1 MYEQKEILMKLIDS
15 LEIRTNELRT
25 IVNMGELNEV
35 GETEAQGAVL
45 ELERQVRNLYRYV
58 DQLEDYGSVTFDYE
72 IPF

>member
-25 IVNMGELNEV
+25 IVNMGELSEV